1 MAAHLAVQTV
11 ERTDKN
17 LVDYWAGHWEHQRVG
32 LMADQKAGPK
42 DMMKVVHL
50 VGYLAEHWV
59 DP

>member
-1 MAAHLAVQTV
+1 
-11 ERTDKN
+11 
-17 LVDYWAGHWEHQRVG
+17 

-59 DP
+59 DPWEHQMVDCWAVLGCTRL